1 MIPVPSLSLRGQV
14 VILTGAAGHY
24 GRGLAAQLAA
34 TGATLVIASR
44 QLEALEAVAVEER
57 ARGHKVT
64 AETLDQADEASV
76 LALRD
81 RVLARHGRIH
91 GLVNNAVARPMGG
104 DDAPVEQWDESMRVN
119 ARGVFLM
126 VRAFGATMAEAG
138 GGSIVNIGSI
148 QGMVGPDYSLYEGLN
163 MGTVP
168 DYFFH
173 KAGMINLTRYYAA
186 RLGPHGVRVNC
197 LSPGGFFNHQPPEFV
212 RRDEQQTFLRRMAGV
227 HDLGGPVA
235 FLLSEASA
243 YITGVNLAVDGG
255 YTAH

>member
-1 MIPVPSLSLRGQV
+1 
-14 VILTGAAGHY
+14 
-24 GRGLAAQLAA
+24 
-34 TGATLVIASR
+34 
-44 QLEALEAVAVEER
+44 
-57 ARGHKVT
+57 
-64 AETLDQADEASV
+64 
-76 LALRD
+76 
-81 RVLARHGRIH
+81 
-91 GLVNNAVARPMGG
+91 
-104 DDAPVEQWDESMRVN
+104 MRVN

-126 VRAFGATMAEAG
+126 LRAFGDTMAEAG

-148 QGMVGPDYSLYEGLN
+148 QGMVGPDYALYEDLN

-186 RLGPHGVRVNC
+186 RLGPRGVRVNC

-212 RRDEQQTFLRRMAGV
+212 RRYEQRTFLRRMAGD

-235 FLLSEASA
+235 FLLSDASA
-243 YITGVNLAVDGG
+243 YITGVNLPVDGG

>member
-1 MIPVPSLSLRGQV
+1 VVPSPSLSLSGRV
-14 VILTGAAGHY
+14 VVLTGAAGLY

-44 QLEALEAVAVEER
+44 DLAALEKIAAEER
-57 ARGHKVT
+57 ALGHTVN
-64 AETLDQADEASV
+64 AERLDQADEASV

-81 RVLARHGRIH
+81 RVLARHGRVW
-91 GLVNNAVARPMGG
+91 GLVNNAVARPMRG
-104 DDAPVEQWDESMRVN
+104 DAAPVEQWDESMRVN

-126 VRAFGATMAEAG
+126 LRTFGAAMAAAG

-148 QGMVGPDYSLYEGLN
+148 QGMVGPDYTLYEDLN
-163 MGTVP
+163 LGTVP

-173 KAGMINLTRYYAA
+173 KAGLINLTRYYAA
-186 RLGPHGVRVNC
+186 QLGPRGVRVNS

-212 RRDEQQTFLRRMAGV
+212 RRYERETFLRRMAGP

-235 FLLSEASA
+235 FLLGDASA
-243 YITGVNLAVDGG
+243 YITGVNLPVDGG